1 MFHQSALVNEMTKL
15 ERFALRLTR
24 NHPDRDDLVQ
34 STCLRALEKSDRF
47 EDGTNLFGWTS
58 KIMFNI
64 FITDYRRRSKFES
77 NADSEI
83 IILNQSVEP
92 QQEIDLDIRRLYEF
106 LKKLSKDHREIIQ
119 LICLDGWSYQDVSI
133 KLDIPIG
140 TVRSRLAR
148 ARHQLEILMNEPFSK
163 NILVSNQD
171 NFLDDDQSNNFELPN
186 IPAHIKSHIMN
197 AYTSPQKNNPY

>member
-1 MFHQSALVNEMTKL
+1 MFNQSALVNEITKL
-15 ERFALRLTR
+15 EHFALRLTR

-64 FITDYRRRSKFES
+64 FITDYRRRARFES
-77 NADSEI
+77 NYDSEI
-83 IILNQSVEP
+83 IISNQSVDP

-106 LKKLSKDHREIIQ
+106 LKQLSKDHREIIQ
-119 LICLDGWSYQDVSI
+119 LICLDGWSYQDIAV
-133 KLDIPIG
+133 KLGIPIG

-148 ARHQLEILMNEPFSK
+148 ARHQLEILMNEPLSK
-163 NILVSNQD
+163 VLFIP
-171 NFLDDDQSNNFELPN
+171 DQEKFSNNDHESDDFDLPY
-186 IPAHIKSHIMN
+186 IPGHIKNHIMN
-197 AYTSPQKNNPY
+197 KHASL